1 MATSGW
7 RTNRS
12 VATQLFTQGHRFD
25 FYQVVR
31 LLELIDAVSARVG
44 EGSDPAVEPVRFR
57 SSLTSAFPASDVEH
71 VSMPDPGD
79 TRFAVRVNFMGLAGA
94 FGPLPP
100 PLADLIA
107 ERARRQDHAGSDFLD
122 IFNHRL
128 VSLMY
133 RARSR
138 HRAELNRCRP
148 DETNFAFY
156 LYSLLGLGTGG
167 LRGRMAVADRTL
179 LHHAGL
185 LNQQPRSLHG
195 LERLLED
202 HFDVHVRGVPLQGR
216 WLPLGESQVT
226 RLGRRHG
233 RNRMLG
239 RDAVLGTRAWDQ
251 QAAVTLVLGPL
262 DLDRFV
268 TFLPVGDAWAP
279 LVALFRFHA
288 GTDLE
293 GAVRLR
299 LRASQVPASCLS
311 RGAGPRLGW
320 TSWLTTRPSARPPAR
335 PPARLRTCEGVVTLR
350 LRSRG
355 GPAAP

>member
-12 VATQLFTQGHRFD
+12 VAAQLFTQGHRFD
-25 FYQVVR
+25 FYQTVR
-31 LLELIDAVSARVG
+31 LLELIDAVSTRVG
-44 EGSDPAVEPVRFR
+44 EGTDPAAEPVRFH
-57 SSLTSAFPASDVEH
+57 SSLTSAFPASDVER

-79 TRFAVRVNFMGLAGA
+79 TRFAVQVNFMGLAGA

-100 PLADLIA
+100 PLADLVA
-107 ERARRQDHAGSDFLD
+107 ERARQQDRAGSDFLD

-138 HRAELNRCRP
+138 HRAELNRGRP
-148 DETNFAFY
+148 DQTNFAFY
-156 LYSLLGLGTGG
+156 LYSLTGLGTDG

-179 LHHAGL
+179 LHHAGQ

-202 HFDVHVRGVPLQGR
+202 HFDVRVRGVPLQGR
-216 WLPLGESQVT
+216 WLPLDETQIT
-226 RLGRRHG
+226 RLGRRRG
-233 RNRMLG
+233 RNQALG
-239 RDAVLGTRAWDQ
+239 RDAVLGSRAWDQ

-262 DLDRFV
+262 ELDRFLS
-268 TFLPVGDAWAP
+268 FLPVGDAWAP

-288 GTDLE
+288 GTDLD
-293 GAVRLR
+293 GAARLR
-299 LRASQVPASCLS
+299 LRASQVPVSRLS
-311 RGAGPRLGW
+311 RQAGPRLGW
-320 TSWLTTRPSARPPAR
+320 TSWLTTRP
-335 PPARLRTCEGVVTLR
+335 RTREGVVTLR
-350 LRSRG
+350 MPPPGS
-355 GPAAP
+355 AAR